1 MKIVLSFGLIFLL
14 SSSTTFG
21 AFGGHDKYND
31 RMLLSEVSALTLY
44 HGKMT
49 NARRSS
55 PVPQLKCVGGSAGC
69 QAFVPQVVQCYNRGG
84 DGYDV
89 QWECKT
95 DMDNA
100 YRFGKVEVVCEGF
113 DHPDDPYILRGSCGL
128 EYTLDLTMEGH
139 MHKKQNNHDYY
150 GSHHNSH
157 QDDYH
162 QRHHQGYGKRF
173 SSICGDIIVL
183 CIVGII
189 IYAIY
194 RTCIA
199 DQSHGQSGDPS
210 FRSHDRGSRP
220 PPPGFRQ
227 DYMPNNGDSCSG
239 TYTGNQQ
246 GTHQQQP
253 QGGGFWTGAFTGGIL
268 GYLMGNNRNHYGS
281 HTYASPYN
289 QPYTT
294 YNRPGWGSWFGGG
307 GRTGGGWGGGMGG
320 GGGWGGGGGGLG
332 GGGGSSSSGTRTA
345 SGFGGTRRR

>member
-1 MKIVLSFGLIFLL
+1 MKIVLLYGLIVLL
-14 SSSTTFG
+14 SSSTVFG
-21 AFGGHDKYND
+21 AFGFGGHDKYND

-55 PVPQLKCVGGSAGC
+55 PVPQLKCVGGTAGC

-139 MHKKQNNHDYY
+139 MHKNQKNHDYY
-150 GSHHNSH
+150 GSQHSSHHNN
-157 QDDYH
+157 YH
-162 QRHHQGYGKRF
+162 QRHHQGTFGKQF
-173 SSICGDIIVL
+173 SSICSDIIIL

-199 DQSHGQSGDPS
+199 DGSHGQSGDPS
-210 FRSHDRGSRP
+210 FRSQDRGSRP

-239 TYTGNQQ
+239 TYTGHTQ
-246 GTHQQQP
+246 GTHQQQQP

-268 GYLMGNNRNHYGS
+268 GYLMGNNRNYYGS

-289 QPYTT
+289 QPYTN

-307 GRTGGGWGGGMGG
+307 ST
-320 GGGWGGGGGGLG
+320 
-332 GGGGSSSSGTRTA
+332 SSSSGTRTA

>member
-139 MHKKQNNHDYY
+139 MHKNRTTMTIMVLITIVIRMITTK
-150 GSHHNSH
+150 
-157 QDDYH
+157 
-162 QRHHQGYGKRF
+162 
-173 SSICGDIIVL
+173 DIIRDMESDSPPYV
-183 CIVGII
+183 
-189 IYAIY
+189 
-194 RTCIA
+194 
-199 DQSHGQSGDPS
+199 SGDPS
-210 FRSHDRGSRP
+210 FRSHDRGSRPP

-246 GTHQQQP
+246 GTHQQQQP